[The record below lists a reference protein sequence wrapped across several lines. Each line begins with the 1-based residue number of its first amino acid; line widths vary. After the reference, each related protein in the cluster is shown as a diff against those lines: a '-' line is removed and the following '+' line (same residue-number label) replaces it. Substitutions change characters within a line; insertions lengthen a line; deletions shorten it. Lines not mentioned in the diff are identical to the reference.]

1 LFAKAEAPAKPGQIE
16 SILGKGLQVKGTIH
30 SKGTLRIDGTCEGT
44 VESEADLIVGESAV
58 LNSEIKARNVT
69 VGGTVTGNITVSGR
83 LEILQ
88 TGKVKGDVH
97 VGTIVIS
104 EGALFQ
110 GNCTMES
117 NSKEPD
123 TRLYQKPQ
131 NTMAG
136 PKVEPLKK

>member
-1 LFAKAEAPAKPGQIE
+1 LFAKTDVPVKPGQIE
-16 SILGKGLQVKGTIH
+16 SILGKGFQVKGAIH
-30 SKGTLRIDGTCEGT
+30 SKGTLRIDGSCEGT
-44 VESEADLIVGESAV
+44 IESDADVIVGESAV

-69 VGGTVTGNITVSGR
+69 VGGSITGNITVSGR

-97 VGTIVIS
+97 VGTLVIS

-117 NSKEPD
+117 GAKEPE

-131 NTMAG
+131 NSLTGA
-136 PKVEPLKK
+136 KVEPPRK

>member
-1 LFAKAEAPAKPGQIE
+1 MFAKPEAPVKPGQIE

-30 SKGTLRIDGTCEGT
+30 SKGTLRIDGICEGT
-44 VESEADLIVGESAV
+44 VESEADVIIGESAV
-58 LNSEIKARNVT
+58 LNSEIRAKNVT
-69 VGGTVTGNITVSGR
+69 VGGTVTGNITASGR

-104 EGALFQ
+104 EGGLFQ

-117 NSKEPD
+117 NSKELE
-123 TRLYQKPQ
+123 TKLYQKPE
-131 NTMAG
+131 NATAG
-136 PKVEPLKK
+136 PKLESPKK